1 MTLEQFI
8 KNYNTTQL
16 RKGELSYE
24 DYLTSYE
31 GDPLGSY
38 LDTLDTLDAQY
49 RRASS
54 DFGARGES
62 LGTNGLLGSGYAA
75 YLDGNAYAEL
85 QRGRQSAKETVQK
98 ALSEGSARYATYLSE
113 QAKVRADKLRQ
124 VKNDILDQNITDPD
138 AAFAYAESQGLS
150 REEADAVSQAGI
162 NLTQE
167 AHQQKLMNLIIEKGL
182 DADRAIALGIYYGL
196 PRHRIDQI
204 VHFANVMQAGG
215 SSTIPAPDYYTRY
228 EEYLNSLK

>member
-8 KNYNTTQL
+8 KNYNATQAK
-16 RKGELSYE
+16 KGELTYK

-31 GDPLGSY
+31 GDPYGSY
-38 LDTLDTLDAQY
+38 LDTLDSLDAQY
-49 RRASS
+49 RRAAS

-62 LGTNGLLGSGYAA
+62 LGTYGLLGSGYAA

-85 QRGRQSAKETVQK
+85 QRGRQTAKQTVQK
-98 ALSEGSARYATYLSE
+98 ALSESAARYESYLAE
-113 QAKVRADKLRQ
+113 QSKSRTDKLRQ

-138 AAFAYAESQGLS
+138 AAYAYAESQGLS
-150 REEADAVSQAGI
+150 HDEAEAVSQAGI
-162 NLTQE
+162 QLTQE

-196 PRHRIDQI
+196 PRERIDQI
-204 VHFANVMQAGG
+204 VHFANVMQANGP
-215 SSTIPAPDYYTRY
+215 SSIPAPDYYTRY
-228 EEYLNSLK
+228 EEYLKSLK